1 MYKLTS
7 WHYLSDLDENRKD
20 ERMFEMMTLKPCP
33 FCGGKAMA
41 ALGRGNCAIVFCGNG
56 CSVEMRSE
64 LNMGKYEAI
73 PFDVLNDAFTKAAL
87 MWNTRS
93 KKTM

>member
-1 MYKLTS
+1 
-7 WHYLSDLDENRKD
+7 
-20 ERMFEMMTLKPCP
+20 MFGMLTLKPCP

-41 ALGRGNCAIVFCGNG
+41 ALGRGNCAVVFCGNG

-64 LNMGKYEAI
+64 LNIGKYEAI

-87 MWNTRS
+87 MWNTR
-93 KKTM
+93 KENPVMATLDMMNKDGEQ